1 MRSQSKKKKELNHYL
16 NSKIKE
22 KPKFH
27 EIILELQTIEM
38 GHRRRITQTTKESSQ
53 QINKKKGQR
62 KSIRADQQLRNSNSA
77 FQQGVVQKLINIHVC
92 RAIPKAQTPFSP
104 FLNGSTSRGR

>member
-53 QINKKKGQR
+53 QINKKKRRSKKKYTSRPAAQKFKLGVPTRCCTEIDQYPCLQSHT
-62 KSIRADQQLRNSNSA
+62 KSSNSI
-77 FQQGVVQKLINIHVC
+77 FTIFEWFN
-92 RAIPKAQTPFSP
+92 
-104 FLNGSTSRGR
+104 